1 MKTIM
6 AVAMAVAIV
15 TTGLVAGTVFAYSN
29 SVMPGLRKIDDRSMV
44 LAIRALVSSVAN
56 PVFLCV
62 SALVLV
68 SQLVSVVLAFTAGTS
83 LALPVVLGLVL
94 YLLTLALTYAGNIPL
109 NLAIIK
115 APIPQTDEQWHAL
128 RHAFERKWTIIN
140 HGRVLA
146 ATLSCV
152 IFTAAMAMHVTD

>member
-62 SALVLV
+62 SALALV

-94 YLLTLALTYAGNIPL
+94 YLLTLALTYAESG
-109 NLAIIK
+109 
-115 APIPQTDEQWHAL
+115 H
-128 RHAFERKWTIIN
+128 H
-140 HGRVLA
+140 
-146 ATLSCV
+146 
-152 IFTAAMAMHVTD
+152 